1 MKKILIVPLLGLGYE
16 GITSV
21 IYNYSNNLDKKTDLK
36 LDFITFNETNQEIID
51 RFEKIGKIYT
61 IHKRNKDTMKYLKE
75 IFLILLRNKYDVIHI
90 HGNSGTMLMET
101 LLAKMVRIKKIIV
114 HCHSTKCNYP
124 TLNKILTP
132 MMKMIA
138 TNFIACSNDAGKW
151 LYKENYLVLNNA
163 IDLNK
168 FKFNKFTREEYR
180 RKLGIKDE
188 FVIGHIGH
196 FTNVKNHEF
205 LIEVFK
211 EVCKMHSKTKLLLV
225 SDGPLLE
232 TIKNKVYE
240 LDLQDSVIFLGRRN
254 DVDKLYQVMDCF
266 VFPSK
271 WEGLGMV
278 LIEAQASGLPC
289 FASKAVPKEANVTG
303 LVKYL
308 SLEETSRTW
317 AIKILETN
325 INLRHMI
332 KDNVIEE
339 IRDSGY
345 DIKNNVDVLK
355 KIYME

>member
-1 MKKILIVPLLGLGYE
+1 MVITTDVGFN

-21 IYNYSNNLDKKTDLK
+21 VMNYYRNINRDKIQFDFAIAEKIHNTIENEINNLGGRVFKLPSRKKNTLK
-36 LDFITFNETNQEIID
+36 YVKALKRIVKEKEYEIV
-51 RFEKIGKIYT
+51 
-61 IHKRNKDTMKYLKE
+61 H
-75 IFLILLRNKYDVIHI
+75 V

-289 FASKAVPKEANVTG
+289 FASKAVPKEAKVTG

-339 IRDSGY
+339 ISDSGY